1 MRSLFKLAFWLLVV
15 VGAVLGVLYAVL
27 FDVWV
32 VPADDP
38 MLSASIEPNLAPGD
52 VVVLSRQGSI
62 GYGNLLRCSDPQ
74 APGRYVIARAIA
86 HSGDRIAIQDEL
98 VSVDGRR
105 APSARGCDV
114 IRHTVRDPSTGDD
127 VDLICSVE
135 DFGEVT
141 FDALRVPAHPVPP
154 ISATVE
160 AGRWFLVSDDR
171 HIHVDS
177 RDYGTIEARTCKHI
191 IFRIV
196 GAAGFG
202 DAKSRFSIIW

>member
-1 MRSLFKLAFWLLVV
+1 MRSIVKVACWLSVIAGV
-15 VGAVLGVLYAVL
+15 VLGALYALL

-32 VPADDP
+32 VPTDDP
-38 MLSASIEPNLAPGD
+38 MLSVSIAPNLAPGD
-52 VVVLSRQGSI
+52 VLVLSRQGSI

-135 DFGEVT
+135 DFG
-141 FDALRVPAHPVPP
+141 
-154 ISATVE
+154 
-160 AGRWFLVSDDR
+160 
-171 HIHVDS
+171 
-177 RDYGTIEARTCKHI
+177 
-191 IFRIV
+191 
-196 GAAGFG
+196 
-202 DAKSRFSIIW
+202 